1 MHLGDI
7 PRRNSLRY
15 PEKTAMVFG
24 GKSLTWLQVNQRV
37 NALVHALRGK
47 GLNKGDRIG
56 ILMQNRSQF
65 WEIYW
70 ALGKAGMIAVPLSY
84 RLTPGELE
92 QLVNHA
98 EITAMIA
105 GEECFDQVE
114 GLRQR
119 TQLIQLFIGIGQVPG
134 YMDDYEA
141 LLAAQ
146 PVSEPWSDT
155 NENDIFAIFY
165 TSGTTGLPKGA
176 MVSHINLEANCFNQ
190 FLADRSQKDDINLTT
205 SPLYHMGAV
214 FMGMTYTYLGCTNY
228 IHQHFDPLEVLE
240 TVSRVKITVCLLIPT
255 ILNMLLNHP
264 DFDRYDL
271 NSLRIVFYGGGPMPL
286 AVLNRAIEKIGCGFT
301 QGYGLTETLEATF
314 LRSEDH
320 VLNGNEKQRKRLL
333 SAGQEAVGA
342 EVRIIGDDGRDLG
355 AGEVGEVLI
364 KSRSVIHGYWK
375 MPELNREVIED
386 GWFHTGDLGYL
397 DEERYLFIVDR
408 MKDMIISGGVNIYP
422 KEIEEVFYA
431 HPAVA
436 EAAVIGVPDEL
447 WGESV
452 KALVVLRANY
462 QSTEAELIDYCKD
475 RLAGYKKPKSV
486 EFLEEL
492 PKNPSGKILK
502 RVLREKYWAGQTR
515 KC

>member
-15 PEKTAMVFG
+15 PRKTALVFEG
-24 GKSLTWLQVNQRV
+24 NSLTWLQVNQRV
-37 NALVHALRGK
+37 NALVHALRNK

-56 ILMQNRSQF
+56 ILMQNRSQY

-70 ALGKAGMIAVPLSY
+70 ALGKAGLIAVPLSY
-84 RLTPGELE
+84 RLKPSELE
-92 QLVNHA
+92 QLVNHS
-98 EITAMIA
+98 EISVLIA

-114 GLRQR
+114 ELRQC
-119 TQLIQLFIGIGQVPG
+119 TKMITTFIGIGTVPN
-134 YMDDYEA
+134 YMDEYEA
-141 LLAAQ
+141 LLTAH

-155 NENDIFAIFY
+155 KENDIFAIFY

-176 MVSHINLEANCFNQ
+176 MVSHLNLEANCFNQ
-190 FLADRSQKDDINLTT
+190 FVADGSQKEDINLTT
-205 SPLYHMGAV
+205 TPLYHMGAV

-228 IHQHFDPLEVLE
+228 IHQHFEPQAVLE
-240 TVSRVKITVCLLIPT
+240 TISRDKITVCLLIPT
-255 ILNMLLNHP
+255 MLNMVLNHP
-264 DFDRYDL
+264 DFDQYQL
-271 NSLRIVFYGGGPMPL
+271 NSLRIIFYGGGPMPL
-286 AVLNRAIEKIGCGFT
+286 SVLTKAIEKIGCGFT

-314 LRSEDH
+314 LRRDDH
-320 VLNGNEKQRKRLL
+320 VLTDNEKQRQRLL
-333 SAGQEAVGA
+333 AAGQEAVGA
-342 EVRIIGDDGRDLG
+342 EVRIIGDDGSDLKT
-355 AGEVGEVLI
+355 GEVGEVLI
-364 KSRSVIHGYWK
+364 KSRSVIQGYWK
-375 MPELNREVIED
+375 MPELNQEIIQD

-397 DEERYLFIVDR
+397 DEDRYLFIVDR
-408 MKDMIISGGVNIYP
+408 MKDLIISGGTNIYP

-431 HPAVA
+431 HPAVL

-452 KALVVLRANY
+452 KALVVLRPNY
-462 QSTEAELIDYCKD
+462 HTTEAELIAFCKD

-486 EFLEEL
+486 EFLKEL

-502 RVLREKYWAGQTR
+502 RVLREEFWAGQTR